1 MSETDESVEVEASES
16 TEVSASEAEAEAAPA
31 IEPAFEWNGEVES
44 MQSADWFSSLDEP
57 VRQGLLNGIQQK
69 YQNWEKGYSTK
80 FQEMAQTR
88 KSFADREAEIRAQ
101 EQRVVR
107 WLHGEGDPLEESRQE
122 ISRLKTQ
129 QEAAIGALRAEYEQA
144 LQNIQDANAGEL
156 REAVKSRDEA
166 LAKMQEFEQQRA
178 AAEEAALETQVDE
191 IEQWL
196 EKEAPDVMGNDD
208 AFYTWCVLCT
218 GGVDPE
224 DAVSMVRAKYAPPA
238 APEPEPEPEAPS
250 KAVELMNMGGG
261 TGNTE
266 SGQPKTFED
275 IMDEMRRAA
284 QQGAFRR

>member
-1 MSETDESVEVEASES
+1 
-16 TEVSASEAEAEAAPA
+16 
-31 IEPAFEWNGEVES
+31 
-44 MQSADWFSSLDEP
+44 
-57 VRQGLLNGIQQK
+57 
-69 YQNWEKGYSTK
+69 
-80 FQEMAQTR
+80 MAQTR

-238 APEPEPEPEAPS
+238 AP
-250 KAVELMNMGGG
+250 
-261 TGNTE
+261 
-266 SGQPKTFED
+266 
-275 IMDEMRRAA
+275 
-284 QQGAFRR
+284 

>member
-16 TEVSASEAEAEAAPA
+16 TEASAPEAEA

-156 REAVKSRDEA
+156 RDAIKSRDEA

-266 SGQPKTFED
+266 SGQPKSFED

>member
-16 TEVSASEAEAEAAPA
+16 TEASAPEAEAAPA

-129 QEAAIGALRAEYEQA
+129 QEAAIGALRSEYEQA

-156 REAVKSRDEA
+156 RDAVKSRDDA

>member
-16 TEVSASEAEAEAAPA
+16 TEASAPEAEAAPA

>member
-16 TEVSASEAEAEAAPA
+16 TEASASEAEA

-57 VRQGLLNGIQQK
+57 VRQGLLSGIQQK

-144 LQNIQDANAGEL
+144 LQNIQDASAGEL
-156 REAVKSRDEA
+156 RDAVKSRDEA

-266 SGQPKTFED
+266 SGQPKSFED

>member
-16 TEVSASEAEAEAAPA
+16 TEASAPEAEAAPA

-129 QEAAIGALRAEYEQA
+129 QEAAIGALRSEYEQA

-156 REAVKSRDEA
+156 RDAVKSRDEA
-166 LAKMQEFEQQRA
+166 LAKMQDFEQQRA

>member
-196 EKEAPDVMGNDD
+196 EKEAPDIMGNDD

>member
-16 TEVSASEAEAEAAPA
+16 TEASAPEAEAAPA

-156 REAVKSRDEA
+156 RDAVKSRDEA